1 MNKFP
6 VPYEFNITRDG
17 RVLVKTSQ
25 VKLVDKKL
33 KIVSTEKPL
42 FEDSE
47 GFLMVDLFKSKKY
60 RQYVH
65 RLVAEKYLDNP
76 NNYEHVLF
84 KDGNVKNPSVD
95 NLEWC
100 P

>member
-1 MNKFP
+1 MNKCV
-6 VPYEFNITRDG
+6 VPYWYSVRRNGDVVGIYKG
-17 RVLVKTSQ
+17 KVVK
-25 VKLVDKKL
+25 
-33 KIVSTEKPL
+33 KPIL
-42 FEDSE
+42 EDSE
-47 GFLMVDLFKSKKY
+47 GFLMVNLGLTYGNHKQFI
-60 RQYVH
+60 H

-84 KDGNVKNPSVD
+84 KDGNIKNVHCN